1 MYDFLGFNSV
11 ALVCIITF
19 FLGLFRP
26 DISRIIFV
34 ALILRVTVLLIG
46 HYLVALPDSTADA
59 VSFERRAWELA
70 QDGFFSVID
79 NYGGAGPKFICW
91 FIAIPYSLF
100 GRSILMAKSLSLFFG
115 IGCVFLGW
123 QIAKMIWN
131 NHVANKVG
139 WTIALFPSLI
149 LYSVLIMREVYVVFF
164 LLIALYGIVIWTKT
178 ENFKSFV
185 IIIFGF
191 TGSIFFHGAML
202 LGAITFMITV
212 GITTLKRLYKS
223 LFYLRLNI
231 KAFIFFLIFVFCS
244 AYYLSNKI
252 SVSYLGSF
260 SKVSNLDFLLS
271 KTQISTR
278 GDASFPEWTKINSK
292 KELIYKA
299 PIRSIYFIFSP
310 FPWDVK
316 KPSHLIGMFESFLY
330 MYLFFLILCNIK
342 SIWKDPTLRVIL
354 IILLIFIIAF
364 GIGVGN
370 FGTGI
375 RHRSKLVVMMILLAA
390 PLIKGLALK
399 KIRKRYK

>member
-59 VSFERRAWELA
+59 ISFERIAWELA

-79 NYGGAGPKFICW
+79 NYGGPGPKFICW
-91 FIAIPYSLF
+91 LIAIPYSLF

-123 QIAKMIWN
+123 QIAKIIWN

-139 WTIALFPSLI
+139 WAIALFPSLI
-149 LYSVLIMREVYVVFF
+149 LYSVLIMREMYVVFF
-164 LLIALYGIVIWTKT
+164 LLIALYGVVIWTKT
-178 ENFKSFV
+178 ENFKSFI

-202 LGAITFMITV
+202 IGAVTFMMTV
-212 GITTLKRLYKS
+212 GITTLKKLYKS

-231 KAFIFFLIFVFCS
+231 KTFIFFLIFVFCS

-292 KELIYKA
+292 NELIYKA

-354 IILLIFIIAF
+354 IILLVFIIAF

-390 PLIKGLALK
+390 PLIRGLSLK
-399 KIRKRYK
+399 KIRKKYK